1 MKNRRNSYYL
11 YLNWPVYLAQ
21 WYAHEMYRLKHS
33 EDEHIPPYIYDCSA
47 PVTEL
52 DPVDTRRGS
61 AERNIL
67 EMCLSKQPDNIRVLP
82 SKEATIC
89 LVIPNFVHKPAATYN
104 YLSPKSKSLLEQTA
118 RNHFKMELTKYINKI
133 FFASKQKGS
142 YKPSRELTV
151 QAFMENNGIE
161 CTETNIEAIKKI
173 WSRLYD
179 LCYKSKSKNKTE

>member
-33 EDEHIPPYIYDCSA
+33 EDEHISPYIYDCSA

-82 SKEATIC
+82 STGGALPTGLVVWGFLC
-89 LVIPNFVHKPAATYN
+89 L
-104 YLSPKSKSLLEQTA
+104 LCL
-118 RNHFKMELTKYINKI
+118 
-133 FFASKQKGS
+133 FF
-142 YKPSRELTV
+142 L
-151 QAFMENNGIE
+151 
-161 CTETNIEAIKKI
+161 
-173 WSRLYD
+173 
-179 LCYKSKSKNKTE
+179 